1 VTGELLH
8 HCLKDEVRPL
18 PHLLGGEI
26 LHGMRHADDGKP
38 WHAEGL
44 CLDPRGVE
52 KDLRGEYGG
61 RNLALFKGDP
71 VVHTARRARPS
82 VGKRLDDH
90 IAAAGQLLP

>member
-8 HCLKDEVRPL
+8 HRLNDEVRPL

>member
-1 VTGELLH
+1 MTGQLVHYLLN
-8 HCLKDEVRPL
+8 DEVRPL
-18 PHLLGGEI
+18 PHLVGGEI

-52 KDLRGEYGG
+52 KDLCGEDGG

-82 VGKRLDDH
+82 VGQRLDDR